1 MFKINSKTYFLRHDN
16 EIRRFINQNSKWI
29 HIINKENDFKKFSGL
44 QDNIFEIDVKEDTF
58 NQLENIGE
66 SKYDLIVV
74 TDVFEVTEDI
84 FKFLNALNSMLNNNG
99 KLIINSINP
108 KWNFLYQFLNFLN

>member
-1 MFKINSKTYFLRHDN
+1 MRYVGLLIK
-16 EIRRFINQNSKWI
+16 NSKWI

-58 NQLENIGE
+58 NQIENIGE

-108 KWNFLYQFLNFLN
+108 KWNFLFINF